1 MTKKQM
7 GIIFTLLALIV
18 CTALLAGK
26 LNKEG
31 LNSPQNISDVL
42 SEEDNNV
49 NSDTN
54 STKNS
59 KEKTTSAKNKEAKS
73 KENLGKTKATSTQDF
88 FYEAI
93 NSRDSKDA
101 ETLEELNKQINSTN
115 IDANTKQEISNK
127 IKELTLRKDKQKT
140 VELNLKNR
148 GYEYSICQI
157 SEDGKKADV
166 TLKAENI
173 NDTES
178 ALIQEIVED
187 AANISNVTIE
197 YIK

>member
-49 NSDTN
+49 NSDTD

-59 KEKTTSAKNKEAKS
+59 KEKTTSAKSKDTNN

-157 SEDGKKADV
+157 SEDGSKADV

>member
-157 SEDGKKADV
+157 SEDGSKADV

>member
-49 NSDTN
+49 NSDTD

-59 KEKTTSAKNKEAKS
+59 KEKSTSAKSKDTNN

>member
-157 SEDGKKADV
+157 SEDGSKADV
-166 TLKAENI
+166 TLKAEKI